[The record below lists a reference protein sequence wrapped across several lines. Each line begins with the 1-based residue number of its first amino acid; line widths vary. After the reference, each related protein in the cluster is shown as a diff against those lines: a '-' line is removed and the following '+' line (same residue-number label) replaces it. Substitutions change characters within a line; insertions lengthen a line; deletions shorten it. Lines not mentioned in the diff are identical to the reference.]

1 MKIIITES
9 TINWY
14 NDLVHIHV
22 HLDLN
27 ACMLKDYTANTA
39 SQFPT
44 AVDMGPPNTCVLP

>member
-14 NDLVHIHV
+14 TDLVHIHV

-27 ACMLKDYTANTA
+27 AYNNNMPKDYTANTA
-39 SQFPT
+39 PQFPSSSRH
-44 AVDMGPPNTCVLP
+44 GSP